1 MDNTITLQINQ
12 RVNGALPDS
21 SVRKQEQFNQQ
32 RVNSVNMLALVFL
45 HATYVHKAISALLHQ
60 YNSIVRLVHTMSS
73 RDKQIQVIVKVAKLD
88 INVQDG
94 IKVLVVQAI
103 TEM

>member
-1 MDNTITLQINQ
+1 
-12 RVNGALPDS
+12 
-21 SVRKQEQFNQQ
+21 
-32 RVNSVNMLALVFL
+32 MLAVVLL

-60 YNSIVRLVHTMSS
+60 NKSIVRLVHTMSS

-94 IKVLVVQAI
+94 IKVVVVQAI